1 MQNFKYLTLNSV
13 LEEGAF
19 DCQFG
24 YEEAVFMAD
33 SIKTKL
39 GDFSTEQTL
48 YLMYLAFKECHQRS
62 TSKHPSRST
71 GNDSEH
77 KEGRASPV
85 KDFKSFI
92 FRYIYFLREKL
103 IAENVQMSA
112 SRKQSQREKR
122 RDEGESKEARQQ
134 TS

>member
-1 MQNFKYLTLNSV
+1 
-13 LEEGAF
+13 
-19 DCQFG
+19 
-24 YEEAVFMAD
+24 MAD
-33 SIKTKL
+33 GIKTKL

-71 GNDSEH
+71 GSDSER
-77 KEGRASPV
+77 KEGQASPV

-92 FRYIYFLREKL
+92 FRYIYFLREKQ

-112 SRKQSQREKR
+112 SGKQSREEKR
-122 RDEGESKEARQQ
+122 CDEDESKETRQQ